1 MEEKNKK
8 ESVQEKVPFQKSS
21 ISKLT
26 MLIAILAF
34 IVVFLLGII
43 AAPYVKEFGKELF
56 PDLPIWGEETQE
68 EDANND
74 EETLQEEENTT
85 EGENVVSTTETITGE
100 VITTEVPN
108 GWSVVEYMD
117 GNGTDMLVGGGT
129 TYTGLTAL
137 EIVNP
142 DNEVVFRMKAID
154 GIGFAGCGDYAIFSD
169 DNPSYYQEQVN
180 ANTETGVTMAEHDY
194 TNTAYSEF
202 EWLGTTMRRIGSTYY
217 YDTEEGN
224 NYFEPP
230 CVPSLITLEG
240 LYFISSGG
248 YTGEA
253 YSYGLTNLAA
263 SSEYETVD
271 QILESMEVI

>member
-1 MEEKNKK
+1 MEEENKK

-26 MLIAILAF
+26 VLVAILAF

-43 AAPYVKEFGKELF
+43 AAPYVKAFGKELF
-56 PDLPIWGEETQE
+56 PNLPIWGEETEE
-68 EDANND
+68 EDD
-74 EETLQEEENTT
+74 TSEEEILEEEETTEEED
-85 EGENVVSTTETITGE
+85 VSTTETITGD
-100 VITTEVPN
+100 VVTADVPN
-108 GWSVVEYMD
+108 GWNIIEYMD
-117 GNGTDMLVGGGT
+117 GDGTDMLVGGGT
-129 TYTGLTAL
+129 TYTGLTGL

-142 DNEVVFRMKAID
+142 DDEVVFRIRAVD
-154 GIGFAGCGDYAIFSD
+154 GIGFAGCGDYAIFAD

-180 ANTETGVTMAEHDY
+180 INDEIGETMVEHDY
-194 TNTAYSEF
+194 TDTEYFEF
-202 EWLGTTMRRIGSTYY
+202 EWLGITMRRIGSTYY

-240 LYFISSGG
+240 LYFVSSGG

-253 YSYGLTNLAA
+253 YSYGLEDTATGEEI
-263 SSEYETVD
+263 SSVD
-271 QILESMEVI
+271 QILESMTVL